1 MKEAYQ
7 KNPMDVNV
15 LYYLAKASAR
25 TSWKKEGVEYME
37 EAFRIAVPSD
47 SMMVRLYDG
56 LVECYDYAGDTKKEV
71 EALEKLYIYT
81 KKNSILYKIACLYD
95 WKEDEKNAIRYYRKY
110 MATVPEDQR
119 YALDEDGNP
128 VEDRITLYQ
137 QAWKRIKKIKEEG
150 FFRGDIPT
158 KSFPVEKKDTL
169 ALRHAK

>member
-1 MKEAYQ
+1 MLRLCGGYKERGGS
-7 KNPMDVNV
+7 
-15 LYYLAKASAR
+15 L
-25 TSWKKEGVEYME
+25 G
-37 EAFRIAVPSD
+37 
-47 SMMVRLYDG
+47 
-56 LVECYDYAGDTKKEV
+56 
-71 EALEKLYIYT
+71 
-81 KKNSILYKIACLYD
+81 IACLYD
-95 WKEDEKNAIRYYRKY
+95 WKEDEKNAIRYYKKY

-169 ALRHAK
+169 ALHLYKSKNI

>member
-1 MKEAYQ
+1 
-7 KNPMDVNV
+7 
-15 LYYLAKASAR
+15 
-25 TSWKKEGVEYME
+25 ME

-95 WKEDEKNAIRYYRKY
+95 WKEDEKNAIRYYKKY

-137 QAWKRIKKIKEEG
+137 QAWKTYQKNKGRR
-150 FFRGDIPT
+150 F
-158 KSFPVEKKDTL
+158 L
-169 ALRHAK
+169 

>member
-1 MKEAYQ
+1 
-7 KNPMDVNV
+7 MD
-15 LYYLAKASAR
+15 R
-25 TSWKKEGVEYME
+25 
-37 EAFRIAVPSD
+37 AFQRIRSLMLRGTFYSVPP
-47 SMMVRLYDG
+47 
-56 LVECYDYAGDTKKEV
+56 
-71 EALEKLYIYT
+71 
-81 KKNSILYKIACLYD
+81 N
-95 WKEDEKNAIRYYRKY
+95 WKEDEKNAIRYYKKY

>member
-1 MKEAYQ
+1 MRGIQ
-7 KNPMDVNV
+7 
-15 LYYLAKASAR
+15 R
-25 TSWKKEGVEYME
+25 
-37 EAFRIAVPSD
+37 
-47 SMMVRLYDG
+47 
-56 LVECYDYAGDTKKEV
+56 KEV

>member
-1 MKEAYQ
+1 MIG
-7 KNPMDVNV
+7 
-15 LYYLAKASAR
+15 
-25 TSWKKEGVEYME
+25 KKMRRMPFAISY
-37 EAFRIAVPSD
+37 
-47 SMMVRLYDG
+47 
-56 LVECYDYAGDTKKEV
+56 
-71 EALEKLYIYT
+71 
-81 KKNSILYKIACLYD
+81 NSEWHSSHLLYKIACLYD

-110 MATVPEDQR
+110 MATVSEDQR

>member
-1 MKEAYQ
+1 MLRLCGGYKERGGSLGEVIY
-7 KNPMDVNV
+7 
-15 LYYLAKASAR
+15 LYK
-25 TSWKKEGVEYME
+25 
-37 EAFRIAVPSD
+37 
-47 SMMVRLYDG
+47 
-56 LVECYDYAGDTKKEV
+56 
-71 EALEKLYIYT
+71 EKLHP
-81 KKNSILYKIACLYD
+81 YKIACLYD